1 MNHIFTLRPVMT
13 PTEVQTASCATL
25 RAILMRAVAEI
36 AALEFP
42 CGEPSRHY
50 DVADMEGHIMDLAPT
65 WIAAQMTDF
74 DRAFDAIQQ
83 RHDALRGL

>member
-13 PTEVQTASCATL
+13 PTEVQAASCAKL
-25 RAILMRAVAEI
+25 RAILMRAAAEI
-36 AALEFP
+36 AALSFP

-50 DVADMEGHIMDLAPT
+50 DFADMEGHIMDLAPT
-65 WIAAQMTDF
+65 WTADQMPEF